1 MRRLLTALS
10 LIVLVAVAASA
21 ANAMKPTKTTTA
33 HHATAAPKYGAST
46 PNNLQWGPAP
56 PGLPSGAEVSV
67 LEGDPS
73 KPGPFTI
80 RAKMPDGYRI
90 QAHWHPGVEHVTV
103 MSGTFHLGMGPK
115 FDENAGQAYAA
126 GSFLW
131 MGPHMKHYA
140 WATGETVIQLH
151 GMGPWGITYVNPADD
166 PRGAKKP
173 S

>member
-21 ANAMKPTKTTTA
+21 ASAMKSTKNTTA
-33 HHATAAPKYGAST
+33 HHAMAAPKYGAST
-46 PNNLQWGPAP
+46 TDNLQWGPVPPALP
-56 PGLPSGAEVSV
+56 PGAELSV
-67 LEGDPS
+67 LEGNPF
-73 KPGPFTI
+73 KPGPFTM
-80 RAKMPDGYRI
+80 RVKMPDGYRI
-90 QAHWHPGVEHVTV
+90 PAHWHPGVEHVTV

-115 FDENAGQAYAA
+115 FDEKAGQAYAP
-126 GSFLW
+126 GSFAW
-131 MGPHMKHYA
+131 MAPHMKHYA

-151 GMGPWGITYVNPADD
+151 GTGPWGITYVNPADD